1 LLLTRLATV
10 FTGATYAAT
19 GSVIG
24 ATTVGADL
32 RLRAAN
38 TQVTGYSERTLA
50 STAELLATAAQVG
63 SLFPDTTQD
72 SYLRN
77 LAIGALSQP
86 VSRSQ
91 AADLLRRGLDQGR
104 LLTSSI
110 AIETSGRFTVPGNT
124 VELPFT
130 VVNDSELSVTVGIK
144 LVADNPTRLRADP
157 VPVVTVESGQRVVVQ
172 LPISITGVGTV
183 TAAAQIVTADGIT
196 VGAPVRISVTS
207 TAGQRFARNL
217 VWLAFATLVLLAA
230 NSWRKRR
237 EAP

>member
-1 LLLTRLATV
+1 VLTGTN
-10 FTGATYAAT
+10 YAAA

-24 ATTVGADL
+24 ATSIGTELQL
-32 RLRAAN
+32 REPNAP
-38 TQVTGYSERTLA
+38 VSGFSERTLNNTGA
-50 STAELLATAAQVG
+50 LLAAAAQVG
-63 SLFPDTTQD
+63 SLFPNTTQE

-77 LAIGALSQP
+77 LALGALSQAVP
-86 VSRSQ
+86 RGQ

-104 LLTSSI
+104 LLTHAI

-130 VVNDSELSVTVGIK
+130 VVNNAELPVTVGIV
-144 LVADNPTRLRADP
+144 LVADNPTRLRAEP
-157 VPVVTVESGQRVVVQ
+157 VPVVTVDSGQRVVVP

-183 TAAAQIVTADGIT
+183 TAAAQIVTADGIS
-196 VGAPVRISVTS
+196 VGTPVRISVTS